1 MLEFKN
7 VNKSF
12 GERLVIDNLS
22 LSLRRGEVLGLLGP
36 NGAGKTTTMRLATT
50 LLEPDSGAIFFN
62 NHNIQTNAL
71 AFRGRLGY
79 MPENN
84 PLYDEMLTGEYLT
97 YVAELK
103 GLTNPRARKAIDQ
116 AVQKAAIGEV
126 FYRPIM
132 ELSKGFRQRVG
143 LAQAILGEPE
153 LLILDEPTEG
163 LDPNQRVEIRKLI
176 QALGVER
183 TVIISTHVLQEVTA
197 TCDRVVIIN
206 KGQIAADGTPDELIA
221 LASGA
226 NAIELEVEGEFDPDK
241 TLAGIESIEKVRR
254 LKKRGERAVFEIV
267 FKPKA
272 DPRAEIF
279 DAVVKAHAR
288 LWELKFMEASL
299 EEVFGKITRS

>member
-22 LSLRRGEVLGLLGP
+22 LSLRRGEVVGLLGP

-197 TCDRVVIIN
+197 R
-206 KGQIAADGTPDELIA
+206 
-221 LASGA
+221 S
-226 NAIELEVEGEFDPDK
+226 
-241 TLAGIESIEKVRR
+241 
-254 LKKRGERAVFEIV
+254 
-267 FKPKA
+267 
-272 DPRAEIF
+272 
-279 DAVVKAHAR
+279 
-288 LWELKFMEASL
+288 
-299 EEVFGKITRS
+299 EEH

>member
-183 TVIISTHVLQEVTA
+183 TVIISTHVLHEVTA

-206 KGQIAADGTPDELIA
+206 KGRIAADGTPDELMA

-226 NAIELEVEGEFDPDK
+226 NAILLEVEGEFDPDK
-241 TLAGIESIEKVRR
+241 TLTGIVSIEKVRR

-267 FKPKA
+267 FKPKT

-279 DAVVKAHAR
+279 DAVVEARAR

>member
-1 MLEFKN
+1 M
-7 VNKSF
+7 
-12 GERLVIDNLS
+12 ER
-22 LSLRRGEVLGLLGP
+22 EV
-36 NGAGKTTTMRLATT
+36 K
-50 LLEPDSGAIFFN
+50 
-62 NHNIQTNAL
+62 
-71 AFRGRLGY
+71 
-79 MPENN
+79 
-84 PLYDEMLTGEYLT
+84 
-97 YVAELK
+97 
-103 GLTNPRARKAIDQ
+103 
-116 AVQKAAIGEV
+116 KAAMGEF

-206 KGQIAADGTPDELIA
+206 KGRIAADGTPDELMA

-226 NAIELEVEGEFDPDK
+226 NAILLEVEGEFDPDK
-241 TLAGIESIEKVRR
+241 TLTGIVSIEKVRR

-267 FKPKA
+267 FKPKT

-279 DAVVKAHAR
+279 DAVVEARAR

>member
-206 KGQIAADGTPDELIA
+206 KGRIAADGTPDELMA

-226 NAIELEVEGEFDPDK
+226 NAILLEVEGEFDPDK
-241 TLAGIESIEKVRR
+241 TLTGIVSIEKVRR

-267 FKPKA
+267 FKPKT

-279 DAVVKAHAR
+279 DAVVEARAR